1 MVDNHD
7 LISSIINW
15 AGCFLLCYIFL
26 SNLEKLEK
34 NYVVTLSVII
44 CLMLIYMGRIVQN
57 FGKGFQQFLYKIE
70 QILNKLVNKYAK
82 KDTFLTAKRH
92 SVVCCPIPTST

>member
-15 AGCFLLCYIFL
+15 AGCFMLCYIFL

-44 CLMLIYMGRIVQN
+44 CLMLIYMGRIVQDC
-57 FGKGFQQFLYKIE
+57 FQQFLYIFEKIT
-70 QILNKLVNKYAK
+70 NVYANIY
-82 KDTFLTAKRH
+82 
-92 SVVCCPIPTST
+92 V